1 MMTANN
7 LTKLLFR
14 LWNHLSTR
22 RHKQYLL
29 LLFLVVTTAFTEV
42 MSIGTLVP
50 FLTALTSP
58 EVLFKLPIIQPI
70 IHLLNIT
77 KADQLIFPLT
87 VSVGLAALM
96 AGAMRLLL
104 LWISTRL
111 SYAAGADL
119 SIDIYKKT
127 LYQSYKV
134 HVARNSSEIVSGIT
148 AKANSLVGK
157 IILPIVTLISSF
169 IMTVSILS
177 ALISFDPVV
186 SISAF
191 IGFGLVY
198 GVISVIAKKRIERNG
213 KIATDEYT
221 KVFKSLQEGLGGI
234 RDVLLDGSQEVYCDL
249 YRVSDQK
256 LRKAYAESGFIAGSP
271 RYVMESMGMILI
283 VGFAYFL
290 SKGTGGIASALPL
303 LGSLALGSQRLLPIL
318 QQSYN
323 AWVNIKGGQAT
334 LGDVLNLLDQPLPM
348 YVNLPITKPLPFL
361 KKIEINNLSFQYI
374 SDGPWV
380 LRDLTIEIPKGA
392 RIGIVGNTG
401 SGKSTLL
408 DIVMALLE
416 PTKGNLSVDGET
428 INADT
433 IRAWQ
438 VNIAHVPQSIFLSDS
453 TIAENIAFG
462 VSLDR
467 IDLDKVKLA
476 AKQAQIDEHI
486 DSLKEGYYT
495 FVGERGIR
503 LSGGQRQRIGIARAL
518 YKNASVIVF
527 DEATSA
533 LDTETEAAV
542 MEAIDGLGK
551 DLTIL
556 LIAHRLTTVRNCDR
570 IIELKSGKISRMGT
584 YKELFEFNGIPK
596 ENDKV

>member
-1 MMTANN
+1 MTANN